1 MNLKMLQIIHEQSIF
16 IGSLNMSI
24 VHPRDLLREAVKH
37 SAASI
42 VIAHNHPS
50 GDPLTIV

>member
-1 MNLKMLQIIHEQSIF
+1 
-16 IGSLNMSI
+16 MSI

>member
-1 MNLKMLQIIHEQSIF
+1 
-16 IGSLNMSI
+16 
-24 VHPRDLLREAVKH
+24 KH